1 MNGLPDAED
10 APERAGTPGEIGV
23 CAETGFELVA
33 RRAVPRATAST
44 DAPKKRRRG
53 SFWLLRLPYDR
64 TFHPAVVRGHLSI
77 WQAIERGKRA
87 DYALRIAGRY
97 GLSFRR
103 AILITDN
110 RLTIAR
116 ALGLTGAVPYDLAP
130 CVGPQDERS
139 GYKLAALAAALL
151 LAVLCVAPPWFERK
165 ASERPDVVA
174 RKPVGAERP
183 PRAPVPSIQ
192 VAASV
197 RIDPQGRPTEVIA
210 HTPVAVVEAYCQ
222 LLGPSVKPGGV
233 VAHGRGWVG
242 SLTRGRE
249 VLVIDIKRDRTSGG
263 WRVGDGR
270 APIAPA
276 IPGARPR

>member
-1 MNGLPDAED
+1 VVNGVPDAED
-10 APERAGTPGEIGV
+10 APEAESPGEIGS
-23 CAETGFELVA
+23 CPETGFELVA
-33 RRAVPRATAST
+33 RRAAPRATVST

-103 AILITDN
+103 AILVTDN

-130 CVGPQDERS
+130 YVGPQDERS
-139 GYKLAALAAALL
+139 GYKLAALAAAML
-151 LAVLCVAPPWFERK
+151 LAMLFAAPPWLERE

-174 RKPVGAERP
+174 RKPVGAARP
-183 PRAPVPSIQ
+183 ARAPVPSIQ

-210 HTPVAVVEAYCQ
+210 HTPGAVVEAYCQ
-222 LLGPSVKPGGV
+222 LLGPPAKPGRV
-233 VAHGRGWVG
+233 VASGSGWIGFHTRDGQV
-242 SLTRGRE
+242 LT
-249 VLVIDIKRDRTSGG
+249 IQIKRDRTSGG

-270 APIAPA
+270 GPIVATVPVQ
-276 IPGARPR
+276 PS